1 MNLAIFAKQEIVRR
15 YRESFGSSE
24 ISVSI
29 PLEVLMK
36 AEEEY
41 QRIIN
46 DSSQVHES
54 TESLQQER
62 YSQPAEDPIFL
73 FKKEIPLFD
82 TSLDNKFSEILS
94 NAGILSFLCYVS
106 DSLETVS
113 NYLLIDLR
121 NLKAR
126 FKRKF
131 NLKLQSFFMRT

>member
-1 MNLAIFAKQEIVRR
+1 
-15 YRESFGSSE
+15 
-24 ISVSI
+24 
-29 PLEVLMK
+29 MK

-73 FKKEIPLFD
+73 KFFLTLFD

-94 NAGILSFLCYVS
+94 NAGILSFL
-106 DSLETVS
+106 
-113 NYLLIDLR
+113 
-121 NLKAR
+121 
-126 FKRKF
+126 
-131 NLKLQSFFMRT
+131 